1 MAERIKERRNIMGLT
16 QEELGQKLGLQ
27 KSAIAKYENGRV
39 ENIKRSV
46 ISNMAKILEC
56 SPCYL
61 LDWEENKEELNDN
74 IKKKGN
80 MTIGNLI
87 KQYRMENKISMDEF
101 SKKSS
106 LSKGYISMLENNIG
120 PRRSTPIAPTLSSLK
135 KIATGMDMDVDTLLK
150 CLDGKQEV
158 SLSKENIENIEQHSI
173 FSYYQSLNS
182 TGKEIATEQVRLLTL
197 DKKYTQP
204 DNIVPI
210 TEASVPDYLEINAA
224 HERTDIEVTQED
236 IEHDDALMND
246 DSIWQ

>member
-1 MAERIKERRNIMGLT
+1 
-16 QEELGQKLGLQ
+16 
-27 KSAIAKYENGRV
+27 
-39 ENIKRSV
+39 
-46 ISNMAKILEC
+46 
-56 SPCYL
+56 
-61 LDWEENKEELNDN
+61 
-74 IKKKGN
+74 
-80 MTIGNLI
+80 MTIGSLI

-120 PRRSTPIAPTLSSLK
+120 PRKSTPIAPTLSSLK

-150 CLDGKQEV
+150 YLDGKQEV
-158 SLSKENIENIEQHSI
+158 SLSKENIEQHSI
-173 FSYYQSLNS
+173 FLYYQSLNS

-204 DNIVPI
+204 DKIVPI